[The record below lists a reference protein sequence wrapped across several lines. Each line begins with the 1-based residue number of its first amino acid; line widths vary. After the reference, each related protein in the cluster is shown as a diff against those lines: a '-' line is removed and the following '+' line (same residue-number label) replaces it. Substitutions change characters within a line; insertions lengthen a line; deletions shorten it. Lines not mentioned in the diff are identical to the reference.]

1 LPAKAA
7 GQATTILDVLAPSLA
22 SQLLQEAASRTTL
35 NLKVPSLASQ
45 LLQGT
50 GDKEDIMRTILFSS
64 QTYDRDSF
72 LAAALPAGIELH
84 FQAAR
89 LSLDTVA
96 LAERHEVV
104 CAFINDDLSAPVLE
118 RLAAGGTRLIALR
131 SAGYNHVDLAEAKR
145 LGLTIVRVPAYSPHA
160 VAEHAVALIL
170 ALNRRLHRAYNRTR
184 EGDFTLHGLTGFD
197 LVGKTVGVVGTGQ
210 IGATFARIMHG
221 FGCRLLAY
229 DPFPNP
235 QVEAL
240 GARYL
245 SLPQLLA
252 ESQIVSLHCP
262 LNEQSKH
269 LINGES
275 LAHMQRGAMLI
286 NTGRGGLVDTPALID
301 ALKDGQLGYL
311 GLDVYEEEAQ
321 LFFEDR
327 SDLPLQDDVL
337 ARLLTF
343 PNVIITA
350 HQAFLTREALGAIA
364 ATTLQNIA
372 AWAAGN
378 IQNQVDAG

>member
-1 LPAKAA
+1 MLGAPNKDAA
-7 GQATTILDVLAPSLA
+7 
-22 SQLLQEAASRTTL
+22 
-35 NLKVPSLASQ
+35 
-45 LLQGT
+45 
-50 GDKEDIMRTILFSS
+50 MRTILFSS
-64 QTYDRDSF
+64 QNYDRESF
-72 LAAALPAGIELH
+72 LGAQLPAGIELQ

-89 LSLDTVA
+89 LSLDTAA

-118 RLAAGGTRLIALR
+118 QLAAGGTRLIALR
-131 SAGYNHVDLAEAKR
+131 SAGYNHVNLSAAQR
-145 LGLTIVRVPAYSPHA
+145 LGLDVVRVPAYSPHA

-197 LVGKTVGVVGTGQ
+197 LVGKTVGIVGTGQ
-210 IGATFARIMHG
+210 IGATFARIMAG
-221 FGCRLLAY
+221 FGCQLLAY

-235 QVEAL
+235 AVEAL

-245 SLPQLLA
+245 DLPELLA
-252 ESQIVSLHCP
+252 QSQIISLHCP
-262 LNEQSKH
+262 LTEDSRY
-269 LINGES
+269 LINQQS
-275 LAHMQRGAMLI
+275 LAHMQPGAMLI
-286 NTGRGGLVDTPALID
+286 NTGRGGLVDTPALIE
-301 ALKDGQLGYL
+301 ALKSGQLGYL

-343 PNVIITA
+343 PNVIVTA
-350 HQAFLTREALGAIA
+350 HQAFLTREALAAIA
-364 ATTLQNIA
+364 ETTLHNIA
-372 AWAAGN
+372 SWATGQP
-378 IQNQVDAG
+378 QNRVHG

>member
-1 LPAKAA
+1 
-7 GQATTILDVLAPSLA
+7 
-22 SQLLQEAASRTTL
+22 
-35 NLKVPSLASQ
+35 
-45 LLQGT
+45 
-50 GDKEDIMRTILFSS
+50 MHTILFSS
-64 QTYDRDSF
+64 QTYDQESF
-72 LAAALPAGIELH
+72 LGAPLPAGIELH
-84 FQAAR
+84 FQPAR

-96 LAERHEVV
+96 LAQGHEVV
-104 CAFINDDLSAPVLE
+104 CAFINDDLGAAVLE

-131 SAGYNHVDLAEAKR
+131 SAGYNHVDLPTAKR
-145 LGLTIVRVPAYSPHA
+145 LGLAIVRVPAYSPHA
-160 VAEHAVALIL
+160 VAEHAVALVL
-170 ALNRRLHRAYNRTR
+170 ALNRQLHRAYNRTR
-184 EGDFTLHGLTGFD
+184 EGDFSLRGLTGFD
-197 LVGKTVGVVGTGQ
+197 LYGKTVGVVGTGQ
-210 IGATFARIMHG
+210 IGATFARIMQG
-221 FGCRLLAY
+221 FGCQLLAY
-229 DPFPNP
+229 DPYPNP

-252 ESQIVSLHCP
+252 EAQIISLHCP
-262 LNEQSKH
+262 LNEQSRH
-269 LINGES
+269 LINRQS
-275 LAHMQRGAMLI
+275 LALMQQGTMLI

-301 ALKDGQLGYL
+301 ALKDGRLGYL

-364 ATTLQNIA
+364 ATTLENIA
-372 AWAAGN
+372 AWAAGSP
-378 IQNQVDAG
+378 QNRVLDD